1 MRVFSALDIS
11 ASGLSAERTRMEV
24 IANNLANA
32 NATRTPEGGPFRRQ
46 LVILRGTEARDPYRM
61 ENLGVTVAGVVDDP
75 SPFPMVFDPSH
86 PDANADGYVAMP
98 NVNAVEEMTD
108 MITAVRAYEANVTA
122 IDASKNLVARSL
134 DIIRE

>member
-122 IDASKNLVARSL
+122 IDASKNLVSRSL